1 MAVGPYRRQRS
12 NVHLKVAEFWTDD
25 LKAGVLYVTFAAF
38 DAFFKSD
45 GAAPKVGLEILP
57 KVIADA
63 TALLLRQEYSELV
76 DIWAEA
82 NLEDCER
89 AKDGSTKRELVAHLD
104 RYIQSQIPNG
114 ERPDTAARDA
124 AIDVSF
130 ATGIAHGRTGR
141 LRRIASGKYV
151 KIKVASCESVPSY
164 RQQACQQTVQHHEFE
179 NVRAKMLF
187 TLNGHANKQCLA
199 S

>member
-1 MAVGPYRRQRS
+1 MSWKKVAVGPYQRQRP
-12 NVHLKVAEFWTDD
+12 NVHLKVTDFWTDD
-25 LKAGVLYVTFAAF
+25 LKAGVLYVTFAAY

-45 GAAPKVGLEILP
+45 GAAPKVGLENLP

-63 TALLLRQEYSELV
+63 TAMLLRQEYSELV

-104 RYIQSQIPNG
+104 RYIQTQIPDG
-114 ERPDTAARDA
+114 ERLDRAARDA

-130 ATGIAHGRTGR
+130 ATGIAYGRTER
-141 LRRIASGKYV
+141 LKRIATNRYV
-151 KIKVASCESVPSY
+151 KMKVA
-164 RQQACQQTVQHHEFE
+164 
-179 NVRAKMLF
+179 
-187 TLNGHANKQCLA
+187 
-199 S
+199 